1 MCEELAPLVNT
12 RQMWLC
18 CDQCHNVEDL
28 SPVHACNCCPSTIWL
43 RCCAWVPLQW
53 KQGQVHFGCAWVP
66 LLWTQGQVHYCCY
79 YYYHHCPADR
89 ICTNCNN
96 NWVHYRPI
104 TCNKTLKTRY
114 GSSAKAPST
123 PYRPVKCQQH
133 QAPAPFFVFLDA
145 NVCYTFLDLALQ
157 CTFTCYNMCASNVC
171 FQKTEH
177 PFSMFLQLCVS
188 LLFPPPITASLSRC
202 FQKTESR
209 CI

>member
-53 KQGQVHFGCAWVP
+53 KQGQVHFGCAWAP

-96 NWVHYRPI
+96 NWVHYRR
-104 TCNKTLKTRY
+104 NKTLKTRY
-114 GSSAKAPST
+114 GSTAKAPST
-123 PYRPVKCQQH
+123 PYRTVK
-133 QAPAPFFVFLDA
+133 F
-145 NVCYTFLDLALQ
+145 
-157 CTFTCYNMCASNVC
+157 SNQECRMAARRKHHVH
-171 FQKTEH
+171 TI
-177 PFSMFLQLCVS
+177 STS
-188 LLFPPPITASLSRC
+188 
-202 FQKTESR
+202 ESTKHTSNDWGR
-209 CI
+209 IKP